1 MLSRKIIKL
10 TVVIGAACN
19 GLKRLYKRGKVISLI
34 NAQLFTEPV
43 TRHPQAI
50 GRDSEQG
57 RDIRR
62 IEVDAEQGD
71 QPHICRS

>member
-1 MLSRKIIKL
+1 MLSCQIIKL

-50 GRDSEQG
+50 GRDAEQSS
-57 RDIRR
+57 DVRR
-62 IEVDAEQGD
+62 IEINTKQGD
-71 QPHICRS
+71 